1 MDDRSRDDRSRDD
14 RSRDDRSRD
23 DRSRDEWFAVASTDG
38 VAPGEAYPFV
48 LMEGRYVLVRDASD
62 RVSVFEDTCPHR
74 GAQLSLGRFDGT
86 RLQCPYH
93 GWEFDTAGRCVHRPA
108 HPGSAIPDGCS
119 LRSIAVTEAF
129 GLWWVCLG
137 TEPRALPDYPA
148 YADYP
153 GLTVAF
159 GPQDLDTSGPRA
171 VENFLDVA
179 HFPFVHDTYLGE
191 WPHTEVRDYEVSVGE
206 TGVLATNVVAWQPRP
221 GPTAT
226 EGGDVAYV
234 YSVTHPYAAV
244 LTKVPSE
251 ANGGELHG
259 FSMMIV
265 ASPVS
270 ETTCRVW
277 MLTTIRDPD
286 GDLAGYRA
294 FNEVIFAQDTPVV
307 ESQRPKRLPLDPAA
321 ETHQRADRLS
331 VAYRRWLLGRGIAYG
346 TC

>member
-1 MDDRSRDDRSRDD
+1 MPVNNGSQNDRSLNDRSPH
-14 RSRDDRSRD
+14 
-23 DRSRDEWFAVASTDG
+23 EWFAVATTQD
-38 VAPGEAYPFV
+38 VALATAHPFV
-48 LMEGRYVLVRDASD
+48 LMGGRYVLLRSSAGE
-62 RVSVFEDTCPHR
+62 VSVFEDSCPHR
-74 GAQLSLGRFDGT
+74 GAQLSLGRFDGSQL
-86 RLQCPYH
+86 RCPYH
-93 GWEFDTAGRCVHRPA
+93 GWEFDTGGRCVHRPA
-108 HPGSAIPDGCS
+108 HPGATIPEGCS
-119 LRSIAVTEAF
+119 LSRIAVTEAF

-137 TEPRALPDYPA
+137 GEPRNLPEYPA
-148 YADYP
+148 FAEYP
-153 GLTVAF
+153 GLTVTF
-159 GPQDLDTSGPRA
+159 GPQLLETSGPRA

-191 WPHTEVRDYEVSVGE
+191 WPHTEVRDYEVTVSE

-234 YSVTHPYAAV
+234 YSVTHPYTAV

-251 ANGGELHG
+251 SNGGELHG

-270 ETTCRVW
+270 ETVCRVW

-286 GDLAGYRA
+286 GDLGGYRA
-294 FNEVIFAQDTPVV
+294 FNEVIFSQDTPVV
-307 ESQRPKRLPLDPAA
+307 ESQLPKRLPLDPSA

-331 VAYRRWLLGRGIAYG
+331 LAYRRWLLARGIGYG

>member
-1 MDDRSRDDRSRDD
+1 MSAEMQSDTSAL
-14 RSRDDRSRD
+14 
-23 DRSRDEWFAVASTDG
+23 EWFAVASVHEVPAG
-38 VAPGEAYPFV
+38 SMYPFT
-48 LMEGRYVLVRDASD
+48 LMDGRYVLVHGVDGQ
-62 RVSVFEDTCPHR
+62 VSVFHDTCPHR
-74 GAQLSLGRFDGT
+74 GARLSLGSFEGS

-93 GWEFDTAGRCVHRPA
+93 GWQFDVAGTCVHRPA
-108 HPGSAIPDGCS
+108 HPDAAIPGACS
-119 LRSIAVTEAF
+119 LRAVRVTAAY

-137 TEPRALPDYPA
+137 AAPRRLPEYPA
-148 YADYP
+148 FEEFP
-153 GLTVAF
+153 SLTVAF
-159 GPQDLDTSGPRA
+159 GPQLLNTSGPRA

-191 WPHTEVRDYEVSVGE
+191 WPHTEVRDYEVTVSE
-206 TGVLATNVVAWQPRP
+206 HGVLATDVVAWQPRP

-244 LTKVPSE
+244 LTKVPSP

-270 ETTCRVW
+270 ETSCRVW

-286 GDLAGYRA
+286 GDLEGYRA

-307 ESQRPKRLPLDPAA
+307 ESQIPQRLPLDPAA
-321 ETHQRADRLS
+321 EVHQRADRLS
-331 VAYRRWLLGRGIAYG
+331 LAYRRWLAARGTGYG